1 MTNKTIQKCIQGSYG
16 KVFLDNQQL
25 CVLKYIDMKVVPVYA
40 DFYVGLTP
48 CKKAVS
54 IQYIGKIK
62 LKTENLIFEGF
73 IKDKNV
79 QFTIECNFADTKKVK
94 YTLYGVTFDKLFI
107 EDIQKGNISEKI
119 YKYKATDVAQQA
131 LQKINEV
138 K

>member
-1 MTNKTIQKCIQGSYG
+1 MVTASFHGTSG
-16 KVFLDNQQL
+16 KVLLNDKEFAK
-25 CVLKYIDMKVVPVYA
+25 LKYINLKVIPVYK
-40 DFYVGLTP
+40 DVIVGCTTD
-48 CKKAVS
+48 KQAIS

-62 LKTENLIFEGF
+62 LKTENLIFEEF

-94 YTLYGVTFDKLFI
+94 YTLYGVTFDKLFF
-107 EDIQKGNISEKI
+107 EDIQKSNISEKI

-131 LQKINEV
+131 LQKIKEV